1 MKKFFG
7 LVAVAAIAL
16 FAVSCGNGNGP
27 GAVVKKAFDA
37 MVAGDYKTYVE
48 ATNTPKES
56 QDLAVQSLEK
66 TMKTI
71 KEAQDEETKKK
82 MPKSIEIVSEDVK
95 DTKATVKVKITT
107 EGGEVSESDV
117 ACELI
122 DGAWKITDAS
132 SLQPKVD
139 SASMEDAVNEAGE
152 AVADALE
159 GEDAATEGEDT
170 ATEGEEK
177 AEEAPADSVAK

>member
-71 KEAQDEETKKK
+71 KEAQ

-159 GEDAATEGEDT
+159 GEDAATEGE
-170 ATEGEEK
+170 EK